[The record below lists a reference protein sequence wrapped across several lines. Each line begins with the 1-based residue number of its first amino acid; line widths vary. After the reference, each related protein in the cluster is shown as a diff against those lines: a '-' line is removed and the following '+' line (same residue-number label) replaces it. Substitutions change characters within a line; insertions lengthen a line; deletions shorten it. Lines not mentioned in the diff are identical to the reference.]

1 MLIKQHIILLIL
13 SFAFVSSASSA
24 EVIEFSA
31 KDLQGNVQSLEQYR
45 GKWIVVNFWGTFCGP
60 CIREMP
66 ELSKFHNERKD
77 DDAVVLGI
85 NQEEIPIKMLANF
98 TRNLKVSFPSLHVPF
113 DQETPFGQVTIL
125 PTTFMINPQGE
136 LVARQPGAISMD
148 ALESYIKHK
157 KQQALQEKFKK
168 DRGLDK
174 S

>member
-1 MLIKQHIILLIL
+1 MLP
-13 SFAFVSSASSA
+13 FAFMSSASSA

-113 DQETPFGQVTIL
+113 DQETPFGKVTIL

-148 ALESYIKHK
+148 ALESYIKRK

>member
-1 MLIKQHIILLIL
+1 
-13 SFAFVSSASSA
+13 V
-24 EVIEFSA
+24 FSA
-31 KDLQGNVQSLEQYR
+31 KDLQGNVHTLEQYR

-148 ALESYIKHK
+148 ALESYIKRK
-157 KQQALQEKFKK
+157 KQQALQEEFKK
-168 DRGLDK
+168 AQGLDK